1 MRRRDRDEG
10 IGMGQRD
17 EAPSTIILHLFTENS
32 LVKFPINMISFDIHP
47 RSIPPSSLLPLS
59 GILVGSLAIAD
70 TIKPEAPVA
79 VSALRDLGLDV
90 ILLTGDNRRTAQ
102 AIAQEV
108 GIQYKNIYA
117 EVLPSHKK
125 NKVSELQRKGRKV

>member
-1 MRRRDRDEG
+1 M
-10 IGMGQRD
+10 
-17 EAPSTIILHLFTENS
+17 
-32 LVKFPINMISFDIHP
+32 
-47 RSIPPSSLLPLS
+47 IPPFPSPP

-79 VSALRDLGLDV
+79 VHALHSLGLEV

-108 GIQYKNIYA
+108 GIQCKNVYA

-125 NKVSELQRKGRKV
+125 NKVSDLQQRGRKVSYN